1 MSAVKRLAPREDNLC
16 FGCGAGNP
24 RSMLLTFDADEEAR
38 RIRGE
43 FKIGPEY
50 QGGAGFLHGGVIA
63 LIIDEAMGKV
73 CRFRQARA
81 VTAEMTVEYRKPI
94 GVNQEIVVEA
104 FESEEPKGRNLF
116 HVCEIRNREGAILA
130 YGRGRFVIVGEKFIA
145 DLARARQVDVRT

>member
-1 MSAVKRLAPREDNLC
+1 MSPVKRLIPREDNLC

-24 RSMLLTFDADEEAR
+24 KSMLLTFDADDETK

-50 QGGAGFLHGGVIA
+50 QGGPSFLHGGIIA
-63 LIIDEAMGKV
+63 LLIDEAMGKV

-81 VTAEMTVEYRKPI
+81 VTAEMNVEYLKPV

-104 FESEEPKGRNLF
+104 YESELPKGRSLF
-116 HVCEIRNREGAILA
+116 HACEIRDRSGNVLA
-130 YGRGRFVIVGEKFIA
+130 RGRGRFVIIGQKFI
-145 DLARARQVDVRT
+145 DDVARSQKVDVTP